1 VEFWLSLGCANRISG
16 IPWSYP
22 TEHMGMALH
31 NRAKDLNTRGEP
43 NMSNGIEVKDLQET
57 QQVRGLEGLA
67 TLRPEDLLGIAG
79 GLWSESG
86 YLSSATGN
94 GGDSDPIK
102 V

>member
-1 VEFWLSLGCANRISG
+1 
-16 IPWSYP
+16 
-22 TEHMGMALH
+22 
-31 NRAKDLNTRGEP
+31 
-43 NMSNGIEVKDLQET
+43 MSKSIELKDLQET

-79 GLWSESG
+79 GMYSESG